1 MAEEAASTSESV
13 TENNTE
19 TIPETNVEVGEKVSE
34 DVITGEEKVQEEAG
48 HKVFVGNLS
57 FQTSEQQLA
66 DFFGKTGKVLK
77 ANIISRGNRSLGYG
91 FVALET
97 KEDANK
103 VVDELNRQE
112 LDGRQINVEMAK
124 PKSENAS
131 GNNSGKSYYNSYRGG
146 RAAVTS
152 EDAPALNGTR
162 KPRGSGYPSRNT
174 EPSKTDVFVANLP
187 FSVTDE
193 SLKEIFNAY
202 DVKTAVTSE
211 DAPALNGTRKPRGSG
226 YPSRNTEP
234 SKTDVFVAN
243 LPFSVTD
250 ESLKE
255 IFNAYD
261 VKSAH
266 VVQYRGQSKGFGFVE
281 LASEEEQSK
290 VIEASRTFKSDGREL
305 VVRIAMSNQHVQNE
319 EDTTEKNESSYNPSG
334 HPRVNLLIF
343 DGSLNNNHLS
353 QITEMIWLY
362 ASPLNTYSMCWNFPD
377 ELTNSSIS

>member
-146 RAAVTS
+146 RGGSNRRYNSRSNAAVTS

-162 KPRGSGYPSRNT
+162 KPRGSGYRGPSRNT

-226 YPSRNTEP
+226 YRGPSRNTEP

-319 EDTTEKNESSYNPSG
+319 EDTTEKNEDPVAHYM
-334 HPRVNLLIF
+334 REI
-343 DGSLNNNHLS
+343 
-353 QITEMIWLY
+353 M
-362 ASPLNTYSMCWNFPD
+362 
-377 ELTNSSIS
+377 

>member
-34 DVITGEEKVQEEAG
+34 DVITEEEKVQEEAG

-162 KPRGSGYPSRNT
+162 KPR
-174 EPSKTDVFVANLP
+174 A
-187 FSVTDE
+187 
-193 SLKEIFNAY
+193 
-202 DVKTAVTSE
+202 
-211 DAPALNGTRKPRGSG
+211 
-226 YPSRNTEP
+226 SRNTEP

-334 HPRVNLLIF
+334 HPRVNFLIF

-377 ELTNSSIS
+377 ELTTSSIS

>member
-146 RAAVTS
+146 RGGSNRRYNSRSNAAVTS

-162 KPRGSGYPSRNT
+162 KPRGSGY
-174 EPSKTDVFVANLP
+174 
-187 FSVTDE
+187 
-193 SLKEIFNAY
+193 
-202 DVKTAVTSE
+202 
-211 DAPALNGTRKPRGSG
+211 RG
-226 YPSRNTEP
+226 PSRNTEP

>member
-146 RAAVTS
+146 RGGSNRRYNSRSNAAVTS

-162 KPRGSGYPSRNT
+162 KPRGSGY
-174 EPSKTDVFVANLP
+174 
-187 FSVTDE
+187 
-193 SLKEIFNAY
+193 
-202 DVKTAVTSE
+202 
-211 DAPALNGTRKPRGSG
+211 RG
-226 YPSRNTEP
+226 PSRNTEP

-319 EDTTEKNESSYNPSG
+319 EDTTEKNE
-334 HPRVNLLIF
+334 
-343 DGSLNNNHLS
+343 
-353 QITEMIWLY
+353 
-362 ASPLNTYSMCWNFPD
+362 
-377 ELTNSSIS
+377 